1 MLKPFLTVSTVLTG
15 LTGVALLGAAAPPQ
29 QSDAPASPAPAVAAT
44 LTKQVNPVKADA
56 ESLARG
62 KKIYGYECALCH
74 GDDGSGNG
82 DLAGKMKAKM
92 TDFRDPTA
100 LKSYTDGQIYAI
112 INQGKGEMEGEG
124 ARVKPD
130 DTWSIVN
137 YVRSMSTHGGP
148 PTAAATPAPGPS

>member
-1 MLKPFLTVSTVLTG
+1 MLKPFLTLSTLLAGVVLI
-15 LTGVALLGAAAPPQ
+15 GAAAPQESQP
-29 QSDAPASPAPAVAAT
+29 PATPAPAAVPAN
-44 LTKQVNPVKADA
+44 LPNQVNPVKPDA
-56 ESLARG
+56 ENLARA

-82 DLAGKMKAKM
+82 DLAGKMKVKM
-92 TDFRDPTA
+92 QDFRDPTA
-100 LKSYTDGQIYAI
+100 LKAFTDGQIYAV

-130 DTWSIVN
+130 DTWGLVN
-137 YVRSMSTHGGP
+137 YVRSMSKGGR